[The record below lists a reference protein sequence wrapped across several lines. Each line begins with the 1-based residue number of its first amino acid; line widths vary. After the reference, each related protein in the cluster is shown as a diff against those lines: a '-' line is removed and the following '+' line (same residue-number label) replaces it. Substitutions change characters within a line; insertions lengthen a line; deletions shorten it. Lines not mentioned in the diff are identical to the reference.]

1 MDWLSGVGILEGSE
15 VNNSTLD
22 NIYEVFDQAG
32 KEIGVADVPVAFKH
46 EGFVQVDEGI
56 VEKAVD
62 DIEKAEEPSGAEE
75 TNKTKGSTE
84 DTRKPV
90 NVSGLGAIFTLLVI
104 LISAFILKRR

>member
-1 MDWLSGVGILEGSE
+1 MEPYTYPQGPVISYGWGIENRVGVGILEGSE

-22 NIYEVFDQAG
+22 NIHEVF
-32 KEIGVADVPVAFKH
+32 
-46 EGFVQVDEGI
+46 EGI

-75 TNKTKGSTE
+75 TNKTEGSTE